1 MKRYCGIL
9 TETYLNA
16 STVLETTTSSPP
28 LPSGGLVDGM
38 KRAALLVMLLLI
50 PMASFSAEAQ
60 GLPIGI
66 DLECNQQTIDI
77 NVHPLENEPVTITC
91 TVTNTGSFKQ
101 NVNLDSSVEGNDF
114 LTELSESSL
123 EMETGDEVDFTVT
136 FSAQPRIEVVSES
149 FNIIA
154 SIESFGM
161 EPIMVPASALNQSA
175 EVNGEVR
182 SLPYSRL
189 DLTMTD
195 TSSRDIESGMEVSLM
210 FTVFNDGNRVDE
222 IEVSIPNK
230 QEFED
235 AGFTF
240 VTDPFARAQIQPGSS
255 SDQLTITL
263 KAPSDNSKSI
273 SIDILLSAASQLDST
288 AEKSELTIK
297 INVESKGGG
306 SGDGIDLG
314 DFDVSSGDSMATIG
328 MISGGVILL
337 ILMLVLMS
345 RLSKRAGTQKT
356 AMKQARKAEKAAKK
370 SGKKVGWKAKNSAKA
385 EESTESE
392 IEDDLDL
399 DELDDLDDDF
409 DFDFDD
415 L

>member
-1 MKRYCGIL
+1 
-9 TETYLNA
+9 
-16 STVLETTTSSPP
+16 
-28 LPSGGLVDGM
+28 M
-38 KRAALLVMLLLI
+38 KRAALLVILLLI

-60 GLPIGI
+60 GFPIGI
-66 DLECNQQTIDI
+66 DLECDQQTIDI
-77 NVHPLENEPVTITC
+77 NVHPLQNEPVTITC

-101 NVNLDSSVEGNDF
+101 NVDLDSSVDGNDF
-114 LTELSESSL
+114 GTPQLSESSL
-123 EMETGDEVDFTVT
+123 EMDAGDEVDFTVT

-149 FNIIA
+149 FNILA
-154 SIESFGM
+154 SIESFGI
-161 EPIMVPASALNQSA
+161 EPIMVPAGALNQSA

-195 TSSRDIESGMEVSLM
+195 TSSRDIESGEEVSFM

-230 QEFED
+230 HEFED

-240 VTDPFARAQIQPGSS
+240 VSDPFARAQIQPGSS

-273 SIDILLSAASQLDST
+273 SIDIVLSASSQLDSS

-297 INVESKGGG
+297 VNVESEGGG

-314 DFDVSSGDSMATIG
+314 NFDVSSGDSMATIG
-328 MISGGVILL
+328 MIGGGVILV

-356 AMKQARKAEKAAKK
+356 AMKEARKAEKASRK
-370 SGKKVGWKAKNSAKA
+370 SGRTGGWKAKFSAEA
-385 EESTESE
+385 EESTESD

-399 DELDDLDDDF
+399 DELDDLDDDL

>member
-1 MKRYCGIL
+1 
-9 TETYLNA
+9 
-16 STVLETTTSSPP
+16 
-28 LPSGGLVDGM
+28 M
-38 KRAALLVMLLLI
+38 KRAALLVVLFLL

-60 GLPIGI
+60 GFPIGI
-66 DLECNQQTIDI
+66 ELECDQQTIDI
-77 NVHPLENEPVTITC
+77 NVHPLQNEPVTITC

-114 LTELSESSL
+114 GTPQLSESSL

-136 FSAQPRIEVVSES
+136 FSAQPRIEVASES

-154 SIESFGM
+154 SIESFG
-161 EPIMVPASALNQSA
+161 PQDPFMVPAGALNQSA

-195 TSSRDIESGMEVSLM
+195 TSSRDLESGGVVSFM

-222 IEVSIPNK
+222 IEVSVPNK
-230 QEFED
+230 QEFMD

-263 KAPSDNSKSI
+263 MAPSDNSKSL
-273 SIDILLSAASQLDST
+273 SIDIVLSAASQLDST

-297 INVESKGGG
+297 VNVESEGGG

-328 MISGGVILL
+328 MISGGVILV

-356 AMKQARKAEKAAKK
+356 AMKEARKAEKASSKAGRKR
-370 SGKKVGWKAKNSAKA
+370 GWKSKYSAVAK
-385 EESTESE
+385 ESTESTF
-392 IEDDLDL
+392 EDDLDL
-399 DELDDLDDDF
+399 DLDDLDDLGDDS

>member
-1 MKRYCGIL
+1 
-9 TETYLNA
+9 
-16 STVLETTTSSPP
+16 
-28 LPSGGLVDGM
+28 VDGM
-38 KRAALLVMLLLI
+38 KRAALLVILLLI

-60 GLPIGI
+60 GFPIGI

-77 NVHPLENEPVTITC
+77 NVHPLQNEPVTITC

-101 NVNLDSSVEGNDF
+101 NVNLDSSIDGNDF
-114 LTELSESSL
+114 SAQLSESSL

-136 FSAQPRIEVVSES
+136 FTAQPRIEVVSES

-154 SIESFGM
+154 SIESFGTDD
-161 EPIMVPASALNQSA
+161 PFMVPASALNQSA

-182 SLPYSRL
+182 SLPYTRL

-195 TSSRDIESGMEVSLM
+195 TSSRDIESGEEVSFM

-222 IEVSIPNK
+222 VEVSIPNK
-230 QEFED
+230 HEFED
-235 AGFTF
+235 AGFIF
-240 VTDPFARAQIQPGSS
+240 VTDSFARAQVQPGSS

-273 SIDILLSAASQLDST
+273 SIDIVLSASSQLDSS

-297 INVESKGGG
+297 VNVESEGGG

-314 DFDVSSGDSMATIG
+314 NFDVSSGDSMATIG
-328 MISGGVILL
+328 MISGGVILV

-356 AMKQARKAEKAAKK
+356 AMKAARKAEKASRK
-370 SGKKVGWKAKNSAKA
+370 SGKKGGWKAKYSA
-385 EESTESE
+385 EEKES
-392 IEDDLDL
+392 IESDFDDDLDL
-399 DELDDLDDDF
+399 DELDDLDEDL

>member
-1 MKRYCGIL
+1 
-9 TETYLNA
+9 
-16 STVLETTTSSPP
+16 
-28 LPSGGLVDGM
+28 M
-38 KRAALLVMLLLI
+38 KRAALLVILLLI

-60 GLPIGI
+60 GFPIGI

-77 NVHPLENEPVTITC
+77 NVHPLQNEPVTITC

-101 NVNLDSSVEGNDF
+101 NVNLDSSIDGNDF
-114 LTELSESSL
+114 SAQLSESSL

-136 FSAQPRIEVVSES
+136 FTAQPRIEVVSES
-149 FNIIA
+149 FNILA
-154 SIESFGM
+154 SIESFGV

-182 SLPYSRL
+182 SLPYTRL

-195 TSSRDIESGMEVSLM
+195 TSSRDIESGEEVSFM

-222 IEVSIPNK
+222 IEVSVPNW
-230 QEFED
+230 QEFVD

-240 VTDPFARAQIQPGSS
+240 VSDPFARAQVQPGSS

-273 SIDILLSAASQLDST
+273 SIDIVLSASSQLDSS

-297 INVESKGGG
+297 VNVESEGGG

-314 DFDVSSGDSMATIG
+314 NFDVSSGDSMATIG
-328 MISGGVILL
+328 MISGGVILV

-356 AMKQARKAEKAAKK
+356 AMKAARKAEKASRK
-370 SGKKVGWKAKNSAKA
+370 SGKKGGWKAKYSA
-385 EESTESE
+385 EEKES
-392 IEDDLDL
+392 IESDFDDDLDL
-399 DELDDLDDDF
+399 DELDDLDEDL

>member
-1 MKRYCGIL
+1 M
-9 TETYLNA
+9 
-16 STVLETTTSSPP
+16 
-28 LPSGGLVDGM
+28 DGM
-38 KRAALLVMLLLI
+38 KRAALLVILLLI

-60 GLPIGI
+60 GLLPIGV
-66 DLECNQQTIDI
+66 DLECDQQTIDI
-77 NVHPLENEPVTITC
+77 NVHPLQNEPVTISC

-136 FSAQPRIEVVSES
+136 FTAQPRIEVVSES
-149 FNIIA
+149 FNILA
-154 SIESFGM
+154 SIESFGV

-182 SLPYSRL
+182 SLPYTRL

-195 TSSRDIESGMEVSLM
+195 TSSRDIESGEEVSFM

-222 IEVSIPNK
+222 VEVSIPNK

-240 VTDPFARAQIQPGSS
+240 VTDSFARAQIQPGSS

-273 SIDILLSAASQLDST
+273 SIDIVLSASSQLDST

-297 INVESKGGG
+297 INVGSKGGG

-314 DFDVSSGDSMATIG
+314 NFDVSSGDSMATIG
-328 MISGGVILL
+328 MISGGVILV

-356 AMKQARKAEKAAKK
+356 AMKAARKAEKSSRK
-370 SGKKVGWKAKNSAKA
+370 SGRKGGWKAKFSA

-399 DELDDLDDDF
+399 DLDELDDLDDDL

>member
-1 MKRYCGIL
+1 
-9 TETYLNA
+9 
-16 STVLETTTSSPP
+16 
-28 LPSGGLVDGM
+28 M
-38 KRAALLVMLLLI
+38 KRAALLVVLFLL

-60 GLPIGI
+60 GFPIGI
-66 DLECNQQTIDI
+66 ELECDQQTIDI
-77 NVHPLENEPVTITC
+77 NVHPLQNEPVTITC

-114 LTELSESSL
+114 GTPQLSESSL

-136 FSAQPRIEVVSES
+136 FSAQPRIEVASES

-154 SIESFGM
+154 SIESFG
-161 EPIMVPASALNQSA
+161 PQDPFMVPAGALNQSA

-195 TSSRDIESGMEVSLM
+195 TSSRDLESGGVVSFM

-222 IEVSIPNK
+222 IEVSVPNK
-230 QEFED
+230 QEFMD

-263 KAPSDNSKSI
+263 MAPSDNSKSL
-273 SIDILLSAASQLDST
+273 SIDIVLSAASQLDST

-297 INVESKGGG
+297 VNVESEGGG

-328 MISGGVILL
+328 MISGGVILV

-345 RLSKRAGTQKT
+345 RLSK
-356 AMKQARKAEKAAKK
+356 
-370 SGKKVGWKAKNSAKA
+370 
-385 EESTESE
+385 
-392 IEDDLDL
+392 
-399 DELDDLDDDF
+399 
-409 DFDFDD
+409 
-415 L
+415 

>member
-1 MKRYCGIL
+1 M
-9 TETYLNA
+9 
-16 STVLETTTSSPP
+16 
-28 LPSGGLVDGM
+28 DGM
-38 KRAALLVMLLLI
+38 KRAALLVILLLI

-60 GLPIGI
+60 GFPIGI
-66 DLECNQQTIDI
+66 ELECDQQTIDI
-77 NVHPLENEPVTITC
+77 NVHPLQNEPVTISC

-114 LTELSESSL
+114 GTPQLSESSL
-123 EMETGDEVDFTVT
+123 EMDAGDEVDFTVT
-136 FSAQPRIEVVSES
+136 FSAQPRIEVSSES
-149 FNIIA
+149 FNILA
-154 SIESFGM
+154 SIESFGVDPVM
-161 EPIMVPASALNQSA
+161 FPVSALNQSA

-195 TSSRDIESGMEVSLM
+195 TSSRDIESGEEVSFM

-230 QEFED
+230 HEFED

-273 SIDILLSAASQLDST
+273 SIDIVLSASSQLDSS

-297 INVESKGGG
+297 VNVESEGGG

-314 DFDVSSGDSMATIG
+314 NFDVSSGDSMATIG
-328 MISGGVILL
+328 MIGGGVILV

-356 AMKQARKAEKAAKK
+356 AMKAARKAEKASRK
-370 SGKKVGWKAKNSAKA
+370 SGKKGGWKAKYSA
-385 EESTESE
+385 EEKES
-392 IEDDLDL
+392 IESDFDDDLDL
-399 DELDDLDDDF
+399 DELDDLDEDL

>member
-1 MKRYCGIL
+1 
-9 TETYLNA
+9 
-16 STVLETTTSSPP
+16 
-28 LPSGGLVDGM
+28 M
-38 KRAALLVMLLLI
+38 KRAALLVILLLI

-60 GLPIGI
+60 GLLPIGV
-66 DLECNQQTIDI
+66 DLECDQQTIDI
-77 NVHPLENEPVTITC
+77 NVHPLQNEPVTISC

-136 FSAQPRIEVVSES
+136 FTAQPRIEVVSES
-149 FNIIA
+149 FNILA
-154 SIESFGM
+154 SIESFGV

-182 SLPYSRL
+182 SLPYTRL

-195 TSSRDIESGMEVSLM
+195 TSSRDIESGEEVSFM

-222 IEVSIPNK
+222 IEVSVPNW
-230 QEFED
+230 QEFVD

-240 VTDPFARAQIQPGSS
+240 VSDPFARAQVQPGSS

-273 SIDILLSAASQLDST
+273 SIDIVLSASSQLDSS

-297 INVESKGGG
+297 VNVESEGGG

-314 DFDVSSGDSMATIG
+314 NFDVSSGDSMATIG
-328 MISGGVILL
+328 MISGGVILV

-356 AMKQARKAEKAAKK
+356 AMKAARKAEKASRK
-370 SGKKVGWKAKNSAKA
+370 SGKKGGWKAKYSA
-385 EESTESE
+385 EEKES
-392 IEDDLDL
+392 IESDFDDDLDL
-399 DELDDLDDDF
+399 DELDDLDEDL

>member
-1 MKRYCGIL
+1 
-9 TETYLNA
+9 
-16 STVLETTTSSPP
+16 
-28 LPSGGLVDGM
+28 VDGM
-38 KRAALLVMLLLI
+38 KRAALLVVLFLL

-60 GLPIGI
+60 GFPIGI
-66 DLECNQQTIDI
+66 ELECDQQTIDI
-77 NVHPLENEPVTITC
+77 NVHPLQNEPVTISC

-114 LTELSESSL
+114 GTPQLSESSL
-123 EMETGDEVDFTVT
+123 EMDAGDEVDFTVT
-136 FSAQPRIEVVSES
+136 FSAQPRIEVSSES
-149 FNIIA
+149 FNILA
-154 SIESFGM
+154 SIESFGVDPVM
-161 EPIMVPASALNQSA
+161 FPVSALNQSA

-195 TSSRDIESGMEVSLM
+195 TSSRDIESGEEISFM

-230 QEFED
+230 HEFED

-273 SIDILLSAASQLDST
+273 SIDIVLSASSQLDSS

-297 INVESKGGG
+297 VNVESEGGG
-306 SGDGIDLG
+306 SGDSFA

-328 MISGGVILL
+328 MISGGVILV

-356 AMKQARKAEKAAKK
+356 AMKEARKAEKASSK
-370 SGKKVGWKAKNSAKA
+370 SGRKGGWKSKYSAVAK
-385 EESTESE
+385 ESTESTF
-392 IEDDLDL
+392 EDDFDL
-399 DELDDLDDDF
+399 DLDDLDDLGDDS

>member
-1 MKRYCGIL
+1 
-9 TETYLNA
+9 
-16 STVLETTTSSPP
+16 
-28 LPSGGLVDGM
+28 M
-38 KRAALLVMLLLI
+38 KRAALLVILLLI

-60 GLPIGI
+60 GLLPIGV
-66 DLECNQQTIDI
+66 DLECDQQTIDI
-77 NVHPLENEPVTITC
+77 NVHPLQNEPVTISC

-136 FSAQPRIEVVSES
+136 FTAQPRIEVVSES
-149 FNIIA
+149 FNILA
-154 SIESFGM
+154 SIESFGV

-182 SLPYSRL
+182 SLPYTRL

-195 TSSRDIESGMEVSLM
+195 TSSRDIESGEEVSFM

-222 IEVSIPNK
+222 IEVSITNK

-240 VTDPFARAQIQPGSS
+240 VTDPFARTQIQPGSS

-273 SIDILLSAASQLDST
+273 SIDIVLSASSQLDSS

-297 INVESKGGG
+297 VNVESEGGG

-314 DFDVSSGDSMATIG
+314 NFDVSSGDGMATIG
-328 MISGGVILL
+328 MISGGVILV

-356 AMKQARKAEKAAKK
+356 AMKEARKEEKAARK
-370 SGKKVGWKAKNSAKA
+370 SGRKGGWKAKFSTESK
-385 EESTESE
+385 ESTESD
-392 IEDDLDL
+392 IEDDLDLDL
-399 DELDDLDDDF
+399 DELDDLDDDL